1 MKGAS
6 QGSELKRA
14 EPKSEPSSSPVPRT
28 YVVGAG
34 HATGGRS
41 GPKRRPSARAGL
53 SKAHISAHGRQGT
66 MTYYRIVKRYVA
78 KKEEIPE
85 LEHKPGQFWG
95 MVGRKNGAQAQAM
108 GSVLNGA

>member
-1 MKGAS
+1 
-6 QGSELKRA
+6 
-14 EPKSEPSSSPVPRT
+14 
-28 YVVGAG
+28 
-34 HATGGRS
+34 
-41 GPKRRPSARAGL
+41 
-53 SKAHISAHGRQGT
+53 
-66 MTYYRIVKRYVA
+66 MTYYRIVKRYGA